1 MDLAMNLLRIK
12 NGLQHQDLT
21 IDLPE
26 SFLKKYQRG
35 VDEGLLLKDKI
46 GASQKGYQFL
56 NETIQL
62 FF

>member
-12 NGLQHQDLT
+12 DGLQHQDLT
-21 IDLPE
+21 IDLPA

-46 GASQKGYQFL
+46 GATQEGYQFL